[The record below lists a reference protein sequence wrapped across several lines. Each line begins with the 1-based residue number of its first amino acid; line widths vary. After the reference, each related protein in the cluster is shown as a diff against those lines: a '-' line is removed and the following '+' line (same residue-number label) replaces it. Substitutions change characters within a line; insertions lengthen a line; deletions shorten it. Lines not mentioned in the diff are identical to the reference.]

1 MGRGGNM
8 KRRLLGAFIVLFIL
22 IGSLILGEIPFSITM
37 IVVALLGLKE
47 LIDIKYK
54 NRKINFIKV
63 LCYLIM
69 ILFMINNLILKI
81 DNKVMICISLILLIL
96 PIIFY
101 DDKDRYNINDSLYLF
116 GIIYFIG
123 YAFLNIIDMMCISIY
138 KCIYI
143 FVIAFITDT
152 YAYISGMLIG
162 KHHFTDISPKKTI
175 EGCLIGGFMGCF
187 IGSMFYY
194 FLVGDLSLIKTI
206 IMSLVLV
213 FLSETGDLVFSSIK
227 RYFDKKDYSNIIPG
241 HGGIL
246 DRFDSVIFVSLG
258 MLIMLN
264 IL

>member
-8 KRRLLGAFIVLFIL
+8 KRRLLGAAIVLFIL
-22 IGSLILGEIPFSITM
+22 ITSLILGEIPFSITM

-54 NRKINFIKV
+54 KRKINIIKI
-63 LCYLIM
+63 LCYLLM

-96 PIIFY
+96 PVIFY
-101 DDKDRYNINDSLYLF
+101 NDKDKYNINDSLYLF

-123 YAFLNIIDMMCISIY
+123 YAFLNIIDMMSSDIF
-138 KCIYI
+138 KGIYI

-162 KHHFTDISPKKTI
+162 KHRFTDISPKKTI
-175 EGCLIGGFMGCF
+175 EGCLIGGVMGVF
-187 IGSMFYY
+187 IGSVYY
-194 FLVGDLSLIKTI
+194 YSLVGDLSLIKTI
-206 IMSLVLV
+206 IMSIVLV
-213 FLSETGDLVFSSIK
+213 FLSEMGDLVFSSIK

-258 MLIMLN
+258 MLIMIN

>member
-1 MGRGGNM
+1 M

-22 IGSLILGEIPFSITM
+22 ITSLILGEIPFSITM
-37 IVVALLGLKE
+37 TVVALLGLKE

-54 NRKINFIKV
+54 KRKINIIKI
-63 LCYLIM
+63 LCYLLM

-96 PIIFY
+96 PVIFY
-101 DDKDRYNINDSLYLF
+101 NDKDKYNINDSLYLF

-123 YAFLNIIDMMCISIY
+123 YAFLNVIDMMCISIY

-162 KHHFTDISPKKTI
+162 KHRFTDISPKKTI
-175 EGCLIGGFMGCF
+175 EGCLIGGVMGVF
-187 IGSMFYY
+187 IGSVYY
-194 FLVGDLSLIKTI
+194 YSLVGDLLLIKTI
-206 IMSLVLV
+206 IMTIVLV
-213 FLSETGDLVFSSIK
+213 FLSEMGDLVFSSIK

-258 MLIMLN
+258 MLIMIN

>member
-1 MGRGGNM
+1 M
-8 KRRLLGAFIVLFIL
+8 KKRLLGAFIVLFIL
-22 IGSLILGEIPFSITM
+22 ITSLLLGNTVFSITM
-37 IVVALLGLKE
+37 TVVSLLGLRE

-54 NRKINFIKV
+54 KRKIDLIKIIS
-63 LCYLIM
+63 YLLM
-69 ILFMINNLILKI
+69 IFFMINNLVLKL
-81 DNKVMICISLILLIL
+81 DNKVVICISLISLIL

-116 GIIYFIG
+116 
-123 YAFLNIIDMMCISIY
+123 
-138 KCIYI
+138 
-143 FVIAFITDT
+143 VIAFITDT

-162 KHHFTDISPKKTI
+162 KHRFTDISPKKTI
-175 EGCLIGGFMGCF
+175 EGCLIGGIMGCF
-187 IGSMFYY
+187 IGTMFYY
-194 FLVGDLSLIKTI
+194 SLVGDLSIIKTI

-213 FLSETGDLVFSSIK
+213 FLSESGDLVFSSIK